1 MKDFNYEIKD
11 HVGTISHN
19 DECEKAVKL
28 ISYNGDAPK
37 IDIRTRRGTKMLKGI
52 ALTLE
57 EAKELRKI
65 LNSIG

>member
-28 ISYNGDAPK
+28 ISYNGRKPK
-37 IDIRTRRGTKMLKGI
+37 YDIRTWRGSKMLKGI
-52 ALTLE
+52 TLTEE
-57 EAKELRKI
+57 EACQLYKI
-65 LNSIG
+65 LGESP